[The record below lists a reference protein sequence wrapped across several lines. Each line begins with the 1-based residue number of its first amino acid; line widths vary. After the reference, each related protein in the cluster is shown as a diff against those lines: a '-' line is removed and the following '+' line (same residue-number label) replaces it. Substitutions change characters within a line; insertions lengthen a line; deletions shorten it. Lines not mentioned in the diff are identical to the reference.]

1 LRLTAVQPG
10 GGLKFLHV
18 DCDCRLRRP
27 TQQRR
32 HRYSPECG
40 FGPVPAVSGEPTL
53 HARYG
58 RSVDWH
64 PEAVVRLSHR
74 TIGMVIM
81 SFPLSRR
88 LAMFCV
94 ATGLATLGLSGCH
107 SGPSSAA
114 SAPSASGAGTTAA
127 TPSAAPATAA
137 KVDPCALVTPAEVQ
151 EVTGKPDASPSDVPA
166 GVYQSCSYTKAG
178 VVVLVRGIGKAAFD
192 KSAAANPGG
201 VKPVPGIGQDA
212 YSSGG
217 ALLVWQNGT
226 EITISVTSDGSGG
239 LDQAEQFAKAAV
251 AQL

>member
-1 LRLTAVQPG
+1 
-10 GGLKFLHV
+10 
-18 DCDCRLRRP
+18 
-27 TQQRR
+27 
-32 HRYSPECG
+32 
-40 FGPVPAVSGEPTL
+40 
-53 HARYG
+53 
-58 RSVDWH
+58 
-64 PEAVVRLSHR
+64 
-74 TIGMVIM
+74 M

-88 LAMFCV
+88 LAIFCV
-94 ATGLATLGLSGCH
+94 ASGLATLGLSGCS

-114 SAPSASGAGTTAA
+114 SAPSASGAGTTTTTAA

-151 EVTGKPDASPSDVPA
+151 EVTGTPDPSPSDVPA

-212 YSSGG
+212 YSAGG

-226 EITISVTSDGSGG
+226 EITISVTSDGSGD

>member
-1 LRLTAVQPG
+1 
-10 GGLKFLHV
+10 
-18 DCDCRLRRP
+18 
-27 TQQRR
+27 
-32 HRYSPECG
+32 
-40 FGPVPAVSGEPTL
+40 
-53 HARYG
+53 
-58 RSVDWH
+58 
-64 PEAVVRLSHR
+64 
-74 TIGMVIM
+74 
-81 SFPLSRR
+81 
-88 LAMFCV
+88 MFCV

-114 SAPSASGAGTTAA
+114 SAPSASGAATTAATPTAA

>member
-1 LRLTAVQPG
+1 
-10 GGLKFLHV
+10 
-18 DCDCRLRRP
+18 
-27 TQQRR
+27 
-32 HRYSPECG
+32 
-40 FGPVPAVSGEPTL
+40 
-53 HARYG
+53 
-58 RSVDWH
+58 
-64 PEAVVRLSHR
+64 
-74 TIGMVIM
+74 MVIM